1 MAEQPNKVF
10 IGGVPVKTKNEELR
24 EFFTQFGEV
33 LEADVVTDRT
43 GRGRGFGFV
52 VFADEEVAKKVIEDS
67 GKRKIIFKG
76 RDLDLKTAKP
86 KEAISP
92 EDIKTDNKKR
102 IYIGDLP
109 DSTEGI
115 HFSFSHSSSF
125 FILNFSIIVCLC
137 VCVFVC
143 LFILNIFVFPV
154 VNDTFVVCFH
164 EYHS

>member
-115 HFSFSHSSSF
+115 HFSFSHSFSF
-125 FILNFSIIVCLC
+125 FFSILFILNLSFIVCL
-137 VCVFVC
+137 FVC
-143 LFILNIFVFPV
+143 LFILNILFS
-154 VNDTFVVCFH
+154 CC
-164 EYHS
+164 